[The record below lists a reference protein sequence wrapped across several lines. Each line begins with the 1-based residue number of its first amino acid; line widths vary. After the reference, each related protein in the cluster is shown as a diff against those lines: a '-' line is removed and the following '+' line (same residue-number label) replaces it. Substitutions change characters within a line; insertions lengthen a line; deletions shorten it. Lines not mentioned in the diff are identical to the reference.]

1 VKQKPTEIVCKYF
14 LDALEKSKYNWN
26 WECNNGTSC
35 HYRHCLPPG
44 FIFKKTL
51 GKDDKENELTI
62 EEKIDAER
70 QKLFASE
77 AKKGQLVSYEVF
89 LKWKDEKQRRKY

>member
-1 VKQKPTEIVCKYF
+1 V
-14 LDALEKSKYNWN
+14 
-26 WECNNGTSC
+26 
-35 HYRHCLPPG
+35 
-44 FIFKKTL
+44 FKKIL